1 MERWWG
7 FVLIL
12 GFFIFFFLSKNH
24 NNNNNENN
32 IEITNNNDENNHENN
47 NYDEII
53 KKNHEK
59 TDYQTNNNKRTFDE
73 RRERVEELA
82 KEFLKESEEW
92 KESLIEREE
101 ILEEAQRIWSS
112 LANKLDKTHLPNRI
126 KLFLFPFYSLLLFY
140 YFIFCKQLTNK

>member
-12 GFFIFFFLSKNH
+12 GFFIFLCLSKNH
-24 NNNNNENN
+24 NNNNENN
-32 IEITNNNDENNHENN
+32 IEITNNNDENNNENN

-59 TDYQTNNNKRTFDE
+59 TDYQRNNNTKRTFDE
-73 RRERVEELA
+73 RRERVEELV

-92 KESLIEREE
+92 KESLIEREQK
-101 ILEEAQRIWSS
+101 LEEAQRIWSS

-126 KLFLFPFYSLLLFY
+126 KLFLFPF
-140 YFIFCKQLTNK
+140 